1 MKDDSALKI
10 LKEAILLEQRGQAFY
25 QKVADQ
31 SEQADVKA
39 FFKAMAE
46 EEKRHIAILSD
57 QFKAYQAESRFV
69 PTNQNTASDHSVA
82 MQVLGEKM
90 QKRISAA
97 AFEAAAV
104 SAAMAMEERAVKLYS
119 QRAAASTDDAEKALY
134 EWLAEWEKGHF
145 RLLSQIDQ
153 DLKEAIWFDRNFW
166 PF

>member
-69 PTNQNTASDHSVA
+69 PTNQNTASDHSAVMHGMRCILLPERWSNSA
-82 MQVLGEKM
+82 VTSQRFDTISKIRKISSVSTVFLTSL
-90 QKRISAA
+90 KRITTAWLKRRSRWLW
-97 AFEAAAV
+97 
-104 SAAMAMEERAVKLYS
+104 SKRA
-119 QRAAASTDDAEKALY
+119 T
-134 EWLAEWEKGHF
+134 G
-145 RLLSQIDQ
+145 LLRIDF
-153 DLKEAIWFDRNFW
+153 FDRYVSNRS
-166 PF
+166 